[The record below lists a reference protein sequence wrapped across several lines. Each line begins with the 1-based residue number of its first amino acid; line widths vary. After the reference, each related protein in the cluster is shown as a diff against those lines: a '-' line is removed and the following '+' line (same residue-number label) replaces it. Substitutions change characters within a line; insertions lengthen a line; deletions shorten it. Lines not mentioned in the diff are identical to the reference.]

1 MFYKYGGI
9 QMNLLNTNEDTNT
22 TLEGIIKEEG
32 TYSHEIHGEKFY
44 TLKLGILRL
53 SGYEDVIPITFS
65 ERLIQKDTLKEGKK
79 ILIRGQIRTY
89 NKYKNGKNQL
99 IITIFAREIEE
110 LEEFITENESI
121 VNEVTLTGYICK
133 NPIYRKTP
141 LGREITDLLVAVN
154 RNYDKSDYV
163 PSVVWGRN
171 ARYCKDLEIGSKINL
186 VGRIQ
191 SRIYEKQDANGN
203 VEKRAAYELSIS
215 SLQLVNLEETV

>member
-1 MFYKYGGI
+1 
-9 QMNLLNTNEDTNT
+9 MNLLNTNEYTTNT
-22 TLEGIIKEEG
+22 TILEGIIKEEG
-32 TYSHEIHGEKFY
+32 TYSHEIYGEKFY

-53 SGYEDVIPITFS
+53 SGNEDVIPITFS
-65 ERLIQKDTLKEGKK
+65 ERLIKKDTLKKGEKL
-79 ILIRGQIRTY
+79 LIRGQIRTY
-89 NKYKNGKNQL
+89 NKCENGRKQL

-110 LEEFITENESI
+110 IEESIKENKSIENQNI

-133 NPIYRKTP
+133 NPTYRKTP

-154 RNYDKSDYV
+154 RSYDKSDYI

-203 VEKRAAYELSIS
+203 VEKRVAYELSIS
-215 SLQLVNLEETV
+215 SLELVNLEEIV

>member
-1 MFYKYGGI
+1 
-9 QMNLLNTNEDTNT
+9 MNSLNTNEDTNT

-191 SRIYEKQDANGN
+191 SRIYEKQNANGN

>member
-9 QMNLLNTNEDTNT
+9 QMNSLNTNEDTNT

-65 ERLIQKDTLKEGKK
+65 ERSIQKDTLKEGKK

-89 NKYKNGKNQL
+89 NKYKNGKTQL
-99 IITIFAREIEE
+99 IITVFAREIEE